1 MASGALRS
9 LTTQVLIR
17 LRSGHAPEDVEDGLI
32 ASGMHP
38 GEARRAVKTALE
50 TRYQELGRRSRS
62 ATTTGIIVTTL
73 SAILSLGSLFVWKA
87 GGLGVIFIGGLA
99 AGISELVRGER
110 IRPTRPPFLD
120 EP

>member
-9 LTTQVLIR
+9 LPTQVLIR

-32 ASGMHP
+32 ASGMNP
-38 GEARRAVKTALE
+38 GEARGVVKTALE
-50 TRYQELGRRSRS
+50 THFRELERRSKS
-62 ATTTGIIVTTL
+62 ATTTGIIVTIL
-73 SAILSLGSLFVWKA
+73 SAVLSLGSLFVWKA

-99 AGISELVRGER
+99 AGIGELVRGER
-110 IRPTRPPFLD
+110 IRPTRPAYLD